1 MSLTFIANVNDE
13 TDPEQICIHASSI
26 WNKKPET
33 AIKLFFFI
41 LDQHQGKN
49 QPKAFVVLM
58 EWLYKNHQNV
68 FYKNLSLVV
77 GRPNDSV
84 LDPKRVKDILS
95 EDYEKHENVLKN
107 FIDPEFRNSFRSNW
121 ESTAKACILNIYS
134 IPQYGSWE
142 VLIDIAEKILIDKD
156 KKKEKLFYTVINLFD
171 TQIKLDIYNKQYS
184 EALETI
190 KKYPIYRLG
199 NQNYNLDYQINNT
212 DLSSDKDEKTHNS
225 FKERYILIVI

>member
-1 MSLTFIANVNDE
+1 MSLTFIANVNDQ
-13 TDPEQICIHASSI
+13 TDEEQIRMHASTI

-49 QPKAFVVLM
+49 QSKAFVILM
-58 EWLYKNHQNV
+58 DWLYTNHQKI

-84 LDPKRVKDILS
+84 LDSKRAKDILAA
-95 EDYEKHENVLKN
+95 DYEKHENTLKK

-121 ESTAKACILNIYS
+121 ESTAKDHILNAYS

-142 VLIDIAEKILIDKD
+142 ILVNITEKILIGKD
-156 KKKEKLFYTVINLFD
+156 KKKEKLFYTVVNLFD

-184 EALETI
+184 EALEI
-190 KKYPIYRLG
+190 LKKYPIYNIG
-199 NQNYNLDYQINNT
+199 NKIYNLDPIYQINNQN
-212 DLSSDKDEKTHNS
+212 KNKKTHNS
-225 FKERYILIVI
+225 FKDRYILINI